1 MVTRLLKHLASKII
15 GLGKSKSRKEAPPA
29 PAKTHAEPARP
40 KAEPHRTEAPRPP
53 RPEGARPPRPEGS
66 RPPRPEGS
74 RPPQDHARGDGSRP
88 PRRAGSGSAGG
99 DSRRRDERRV
109 SGRSDHRLPRREGDS
124 SAGDWSPRPSD
135 GQVPYATA
143 PVKPA
148 EEATPWDPAQFQVPP
163 EEGKVRFHDLDLSTP
178 IMRAVHELGFQY
190 CTPIQGISLPLSLAG
205 KDVAGRAQ
213 TGTGKTA
220 AFVLAILN
228 RFANDPPAPDR
239 PPGTPRALVLAP
251 TRELCVQIDK
261 DAAALSKY
269 SPVNTLAVYGG
280 MEFKDQRRRLS
291 EGRIDLVA
299 ATPGRLLDFCGRS
312 VINLR
317 HIEILVIDEA
327 DRMLDMGFI
336 PDIRRI
342 LRQLPPREK
351 RQTMLFSAT
360 LSEDVMRLASQW
372 MRDPAIVEIES
383 EHVTVDTVKQIVYAV
398 SSRDK
403 LRLLL
408 NLMDKE
414 KMERVLIFSNRRDE
428 TRELTE
434 RLHKKGVHCELLSG
448 DVPQDRRMKVLEAFR
463 DGRIKVLVATDV
475 AGRGIH
481 VDGIS
486 HVVNYNLPYEP
497 EEYVHRIGRTGRVGH
512 EGTAI
517 SFACEDESFV
527 LPEIEKFIG
536 REIQVVVPDTDL
548 LPPLPPR

>member
-1 MVTRLLKHLASKII
+1 MVTRILKKIV
-15 GLGKSKSRKEAPPA
+15 RKMFGFAKPKPPA
-29 PAKTHAEPARP
+29 KDARPTPAKHHE
-40 KAEPHRTEAPRPP
+40 ESPR
-53 RPEGARPPRPEGS
+53 ARPPGAHRHPAKPAAGSARPAAPSGRNEGPARS
-66 RPPRPEGS
+66 GREGN
-74 RPPQDHARGDGSRP
+74 RP
-88 PRRAGSGSAGG
+88 PRR
-99 DSRRRDERRV
+99 DDRRHDDRRDNRPNG
-109 SGRSDHRLPRREGDS
+109 GRGDRPPRLDHPS
-124 SAGDWSPRPSD
+124 SPTNWSPHKGAGAAAPAAHQAPSAPPPPAAPA
-135 GQVPYATA
+135 VP
-143 PVKPA
+143 
-148 EEATPWDPAQFQVPP
+148 ETPWDPAQFQVAAQ
-163 EEGKVRFHDLDLSTP
+163 EGKVRFHDLPLPSP
-178 IMRAVHELGFQY
+178 IMRAIQDLGFEY
-190 CTPIQGISLPLSLAG
+190 CTPIQGKSLPLSLAG

-220 AFVLAILN
+220 AFLLAILK
-228 RFANDPPAPDR
+228 RFAENPIPDR
-239 PPGTPRALVLAP
+239 PFGTPRALVLAP
-251 TRELCVQIDK
+251 TRELVVQIDK
-261 DAAALSKY
+261 DAAKLSKH

-280 MEFKDQRRRLS
+280 MEFKDQRRKLS
-291 EGRIDLVA
+291 EGRIDLIA

-317 HIEILVIDEA
+317 HIEVLVIDEA

-342 LRQLPPREK
+342 LRQLPPREQ

-372 MRDPAIVEIES
+372 MRNPEIVEVES
-383 EHVTVDTVKQIVYAV
+383 ETVTVDTVKQIVYAV

-403 LRLLL
+403 LRLML
-408 NLMDKE
+408 NLMEKE

-463 DGRIKVLVATDV
+463 AGKIRVLVATDV

-486 HVVNYNLPYEP
+486 HVINYNLPYEP

-536 REIQVVVPDTDL
+536 REIPVVVPDTDL
-548 LPPLPPR
+548 LPPLK

>member
-1 MVTRLLKHLASKII
+1 MFGFAKPKPLA
-15 GLGKSKSRKEAPPA
+15 KEARPAPAKHHEESPKARPPAAHGHPAKPAAGSARPAAPAGRNEGPARSSREGNRPPRRDDRRHDDRRDNRAGGGRGDRPPRLDHPSSPTNWTPHRDAGPADTAAHRAPSAPPPPPA
-29 PAKTHAEPARP
+29 PAV
-40 KAEPHRTEAPRPP
+40 
-53 RPEGARPPRPEGS
+53 PE
-66 RPPRPEGS
+66 
-74 RPPQDHARGDGSRP
+74 
-88 PRRAGSGSAGG
+88 
-99 DSRRRDERRV
+99 
-109 SGRSDHRLPRREGDS
+109 
-124 SAGDWSPRPSD
+124 
-135 GQVPYATA
+135 
-143 PVKPA
+143 
-148 EEATPWDPAQFQVPP
+148 TPWDPAQFQVAAQ
-163 EEGKVRFHDLDLSTP
+163 EGKVRFHDLPLPAP
-178 IMRAVHELGFQY
+178 IMRAIQDLGFEY
-190 CTPIQGISLPLSLAG
+190 CTPIQGKSLPLSLAG

-220 AFVLAILN
+220 AFLLAILK
-228 RFANDPPAPDR
+228 RFAENPIPDR
-239 PPGTPRALVLAP
+239 PFGTPRALVLAP
-251 TRELCVQIDK
+251 TRELVVQIDK
-261 DAAALSKY
+261 DAAKLSKH

-280 MEFKDQRRRLS
+280 MEFKDQRRKLS
-291 EGRIDLVA
+291 EGRIDLIA

-312 VINLR
+312 VISLR
-317 HIEILVIDEA
+317 HIEVLVIDEA

-342 LRQLPPREK
+342 LRQLPPREQ

-372 MRDPAIVEIES
+372 MRNPDIVEVES
-383 EHVTVDTVKQIVYAV
+383 ETVTVDTVKQIVYAV

-403 LRLLL
+403 LRLML
-408 NLMDKE
+408 NLMEKE

-463 DGRIKVLVATDV
+463 AGKIRVLVATDV

-486 HVVNYNLPYEP
+486 HVINYNLPYEP

-536 REIQVVVPDTDL
+536 REIPVVVPDTDL
-548 LPPLPPR
+548 LPPLGK

>member
-1 MVTRLLKHLASKII
+1 MIDA
-15 GLGKSKSRKEAPPA
+15 
-29 PAKTHAEPARP
+29 
-40 KAEPHRTEAPRPP
+40 
-53 RPEGARPPRPEGS
+53 
-66 RPPRPEGS
+66 
-74 RPPQDHARGDGSRP
+74 
-88 PRRAGSGSAGG
+88 AGG
-99 DSRRRDERRV
+99 PAAI
-109 SGRSDHRLPRREGDS
+109 HKP
-124 SAGDWSPRPSD
+124 
-135 GQVPYATA
+135 A

-148 EEATPWDPAQFQVPP
+148 EPAVPWNP
-163 EEGKVRFHDLDLSTP
+163 EEFKVAPVEGKVRFHDLGLADPLMHA
-178 IMRAVHELGFQY
+178 IHELGFEY
-190 CTPIQGISLPLSLAG
+190 CTAIQGKSLPISLAG
-205 KDVAGRAQ
+205 KDVAGKAQ

-220 AFVLAILN
+220 AFLLAILN
-228 RFANDPPAPDR
+228 EFIKKPTAHDR
-239 PPGTPRALVLAP
+239 PFGSPRALMLAP
-251 TRELCVQIDK
+251 TRELVVQIDK

-269 SPVNTLAVYGG
+269 CPVNTLAVYGG
-280 MEFKDQRRRLS
+280 MEFKTQQRKLS

-342 LRQLPPREK
+342 LRQLPPRDQ

-360 LSEDVMRLASQW
+360 LSDDVMRLASQW
-372 MRDPAIVEIES
+372 MRNPDIVEIES
-383 EHVTVDTVKQIVYAV
+383 EHVTVDSVKQIVYAV

-408 NLMDKE
+408 NLMEKE

-434 RLHKKGVHCELLSG
+434 RLHKKGVECELLSG
-448 DVPQDRRMKVLEAFR
+448 DVPQDRRMRVLEAFR
-463 DGRIKVLVATDV
+463 AGKIRVLVATDV

-497 EEYVHRIGRTGRVGH
+497 EEYVHRIGRTARTGH

-536 REIQVVVPDTDL
+536 REIQVVVPDAEL
-548 LPPLPPR
+548 LPPLPPPRAHEHKPHPG

>member
-1 MVTRLLKHLASKII
+1 LKHLASKII
-15 GLGKSKSRKEAPPA
+15 GLGKSKTRKEGHPA
-29 PAKTHAEPARP
+29 PAKPHAEPAKH
-40 KAEPHRTEAPRPP
+40 KAEAAKPHAPPAR
-53 RPEGARPPRPEGS
+53 EGAPPARQPHPNDNDRRPAGRDDRRPAGRDDRRPGGRDDRRPGDRRPGGRDDRRPAGRNDHRMPMGKDDNRGPSEWSPHGPEGS
-66 RPPRPEGS
+66 GPHVS
-74 RPPQDHARGDGSRP
+74 HA
-88 PRRAGSGSAGG
+88 A
-99 DSRRRDERRV
+99 
-109 SGRSDHRLPRREGDS
+109 
-124 SAGDWSPRPSD
+124 
-135 GQVPYATA
+135 A
-143 PVKPA
+143 PVKPPEPA
-148 EEATPWDPAQFQVPP
+148 IPWDPAEFKVP
-163 EEGKVRFHDLDLSTP
+163 ELEGKVRFQDLNLPNP
-178 IMRAVHELGFQY
+178 IMHAIADLGFEY
-190 CTPIQGISLPLSLAG
+190 CTGIQGKSLPLSLAG

-220 AFVLAILN
+220 AFLLAILN
-228 RFANDPPAPDR
+228 EFVKNPPKADR
-239 PPGTPRALVLAP
+239 PPGTPRALMLAP
-251 TRELCVQIDK
+251 TRELVVQIDK
-261 DAAALSKY
+261 DAAKLSKY
-269 SPVNTLAVYGG
+269 CPVNTLAVYGG
-280 MEFKDQRRRLS
+280 MEFRDQRRRLE
-291 EGRIDLVA
+291 EGRIDMIA

-317 HIEILVIDEA
+317 HVEILVIDEA

-342 LRQLPPREK
+342 LRQIPPREQ

-372 MRDPAIVEIES
+372 MRNPEIVEIES

-408 NLMDKE
+408 NLMDRE

-448 DVPQDRRMKVLEAFR
+448 DVPQDRRMRVLEAFR
-463 DGRIKVLVATDV
+463 DGKIKVLVATDV

-497 EEYVHRIGRTGRVGH
+497 EEYVHRIGRTGRVGQ

-548 LPPLPPR
+548 LPPLPKH

>member
-1 MVTRLLKHLASKII
+1 
-15 GLGKSKSRKEAPPA
+15 
-29 PAKTHAEPARP
+29 
-40 KAEPHRTEAPRPP
+40 
-53 RPEGARPPRPEGS
+53 
-66 RPPRPEGS
+66 
-74 RPPQDHARGDGSRP
+74 
-88 PRRAGSGSAGG
+88 
-99 DSRRRDERRV
+99 
-109 SGRSDHRLPRREGDS
+109 
-124 SAGDWSPRPSD
+124 
-135 GQVPYATA
+135 
-143 PVKPA
+143 
-148 EEATPWDPAQFQVPP
+148 
-163 EEGKVRFHDLDLSTP
+163 
-178 IMRAVHELGFQY
+178 MRAVHELGFQY
-190 CTPIQGISLPLSLAG
+190 CTPIQGKSLPLSLAG
-205 KDVAGRAQ
+205 QDVAGRAQ

-228 RFANDPPAPDR
+228 RFAKDPPAPDR

-261 DAAALSKY
+261 DSAALSKY

-280 MEFKDQRRRLS
+280 MEFKDQRRRLT
-291 EGRIDLVA
+291 EDRIDLVA
-299 ATPGRLLDFCGRS
+299 ATPGRLLDFCGRG

-383 EHVTVDTVKQIVYAV
+383 EHVTVDTVKQVVYAV

-408 NLMDKE
+408 NLMDRE

-434 RLHKKGVHCELLSG
+434 RLHKKGVQCELLSG
-448 DVPQDRRMKVLEAFR
+448 DVPQDRRMRVLEAFR
-463 DGRIKVLVATDV
+463 GGKIRVLVATDV

-536 REIQVVVPDTDL
+536 REIPVVVPDTDL
-548 LPPLPPR
+548 LPPLPPRQ